1 MPAYLVVDVQVHDP
15 ARYEEYKGLAPA
27 SIARYGGRYVVR
39 GGSTETLEGDWR
51 PGRLVLLEFPDLEMA
66 RAWWASE
73 EYAPAKAIRQAT
85 AHTRMVLVEGLPPGW
100 TP

>member
-51 PGRLVLLEFPDLEMA
+51 PGRFVLLEFPDVETA

-85 AHTRMVLVEGLPPGW
+85 AHTQMVLVEGLPPGW